1 MSRIRRLTRC
11 YGEIECICF
20 FFSSR
25 RRHTRSKRDRSSDVC
40 SSDLMR
46 LALEQA
52 GLAPALGEV
61 PIGAVLVQDGQ
72 VLAQVHNFRE
82 VWQDPTA
89 HAEIVAIRE
98 AAGRLGTW
106 RLTGATLY
114 VTVEP
119 CSMCA
124 GAIIQSR
131 ISRLVFGARDPK
143 AGACGSVFNLPDE
156 RRLNHRVEVIGG
168 IMERESQE
176 LMQAFF
182 KRLRD
187 DVGERA
193 GL

>member
-1 MSRIRRLTRC
+1 MTFIANNDPA
-11 YGEIECICF
+11 Y
-20 FFSSR
+20 
-25 RRHTRSKRDRSSDVC
+25 
-40 SSDLMR
+40 MR
-46 LALEQA
+46 LVLEQA

-61 PIGAVLVQDGQ
+61 PIGAVLDQDGQ
-72 VLAQVHNFRE
+72 VLAQLHNFRE

-143 AGACGSVFNLPDE
+143 AGACGSVFNLPE
-156 RRLNHRVEVIGG
+156 ARPPTHKAAVTGG
-168 IMERESQE
+168 GLGREKQE
-176 LMQAFF
+176 PI
-182 KRLRD
+182 
-187 DVGERA
+187 
-193 GL
+193 

>member
-1 MSRIRRLTRC
+1 MSFITD
-11 YGEIECICF
+11 
-20 FFSSR
+20 
-25 RRHTRSKRDRSSDVC
+25 K
-40 SSDLMR
+40 DLEFMQM
-46 LALEQA
+46 ALEQA
-52 GLAPALGEV
+52 RLAPARGEV
-61 PIGAVLVQDGQ
+61 PIGAVLVLDGQ

-89 HAEIVAIRE
+89 HAEVVAIRE
-98 AAGRLGTW
+98 AATRLGTW
-106 RLTGATLY
+106 RLTNTALY

-156 RRLNHRVEVIGG
+156 RRLNHRVQVVGG
-168 IMERESQE
+168 VMEQESQE
-176 LMQAFF
+176 LMQTFF
-182 KRLRD
+182 RNLRD

>member
-1 MSRIRRLTRC
+1 MTFIAD
-11 YGEIECICF
+11 
-20 FFSSR
+20 
-25 RRHTRSKRDRSSDVC
+25 K
-40 SSDLMR
+40 DLAYMR
-46 LALEQA
+46 LALDQA

-119 CSMCA
+119 CPMCA

-143 AGACGSVFNLPDE
+143 AGACGSVFNLPEE
-156 RRLNHRVEVIGG
+156 RRLNHKVEVTGG
-168 IMERESQE
+168 VLERESQE
-176 LMQAFF
+176 LIQTFF
-182 KRLRD
+182 RTLRE
-187 DVGERA
+187 DVNERA